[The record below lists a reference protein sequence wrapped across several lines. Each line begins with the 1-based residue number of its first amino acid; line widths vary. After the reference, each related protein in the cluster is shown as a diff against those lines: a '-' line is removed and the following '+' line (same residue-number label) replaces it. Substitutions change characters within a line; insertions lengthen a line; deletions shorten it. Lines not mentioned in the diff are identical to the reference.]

1 MTFGLSD
8 GDWEGALW
16 ETVAHLQALIRLD
29 TINPPGDEIRVA
41 RYLEDVLRG
50 AGIETTLLEP
60 APRRAALIG
69 RIKGK
74 SDSRALL
81 LMAHMDVVPVDRE
94 RWSTNP
100 FGGEILDGY
109 IYGRGAIDD
118 KGMLA
123 SNLEAMLLAQRFI
136 ASGAGRPTRDIVFLA
151 TADEEAGGVL
161 GIRWLLQ
168 KHRGLLRASVAFN
181 EGGRIRLARGKPLYC
196 AIQCAEKVPHNV
208 VITAT
213 GTSGHAAIP
222 RSDNAINRLARAIT
236 RIESHVEPLTLD
248 DVTRGF
254 LSGLAPVWPDREAGD
269 AMEAVASNDPKRNE
283 QGTRS
288 LAAFPAMNAVV
299 RNTISATMLKGGVRS
314 NVIPAQASATLNIRT
329 LPGASIDDVVDR
341 LRQSVND
348 PAVSFE
354 VVSSG
359 EDAPAS
365 ELNGEGYRAI
375 TEALRELDPTIPTVP
390 YLSSGATD
398 SAALRRAGIQ
408 CYGVLPF
415 PITQEDEDRM
425 HGHDERIAVNSLGFG
440 VRLTSGIVERLAFK
454 GHADKDLT

>member
-1 MTFGLSD
+1 MTFALSD

-29 TINPPGDEIRVA
+29 TVNPPGDEIRVA

-69 RIKGK
+69 RIKGQ
-74 SDSRALL
+74 SAADALL

-123 SNLEAMLLAQRFI
+123 SNLETMLLVQRFCT
-136 ASGAGRPTRDIVFLA
+136 STGRRPSRDVVFLA
-151 TADEEAGGVL
+151 TADEEAGGVH
-161 GIRWLLQ
+161 GIKWLLQ
-168 KHRGLLRASVAFN
+168 KHRALLKASVALN
-181 EGGRIRLARGKPLYC
+181 EGGRIRLAKGKPLYC

-208 VITAT
+208 VVKAT
-213 GTSGHAAIP
+213 GTSGHAAVP
-222 RSDNAINRLARAIT
+222 RSDNSVNRLARALT
-236 RIESHVEPLTLD
+236 RIELHKEPISLD

-254 LSGLAPVWPDREAGD
+254 LAGLAPVWPDREAGA
-269 AMEAVASNDPKRNE
+269 AMEAVASNDPQRRE
-283 QGTRS
+283 TGALS
-288 LAAFPAMNAVV
+288 LAQFPAIDATI
-299 RNTISATMLKGGVRS
+299 RNTVSATMLKGGVRS
-314 NVIPAQASATLNIRT
+314 NVIPAETSATLNVRT
-329 LPGASIDDVVDR
+329 LPGTGISEVVER
-341 LRQSVND
+341 LRAAVND
-348 PAVSFE
+348 PAVGFE

-359 EDAPAS
+359 QDAPPS
-365 ELNGEGYRAI
+365 QLDGEGYKAI
-375 TEALRELDPTIPTVP
+375 TDALRELDPNIPSVP

-415 PITQEDEDRM
+415 PLTQEDEDRM
-425 HGHDERIAVNSLGFG
+425 HGNDERIPVNSLGFG
-440 VRLTSGIVERLAFK
+440 VKLTSGIVERLAFSTSQK
-454 GHADKDLT
+454 TA